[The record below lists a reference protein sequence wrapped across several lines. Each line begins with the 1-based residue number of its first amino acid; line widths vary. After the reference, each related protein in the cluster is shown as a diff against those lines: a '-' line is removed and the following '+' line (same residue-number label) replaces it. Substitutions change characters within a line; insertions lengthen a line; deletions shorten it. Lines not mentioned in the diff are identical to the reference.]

1 MAFLIT
7 FFALNFVVF
16 FHELGHFLAAKR
28 AGIGVTEFSL
38 GMGPLLGSFSHND
51 TQFSFRLFPLGGFVK
66 LAGLDDA
73 NCPDEKN
80 YFKKTISQRAF
91 TLAAGSIMNVLLGFL
106 ILFSLAFLLGIP
118 SIKPEINKVV
128 PNSPAATAGIMNGD
142 IVTHIDGNIIKNMK
156 SDFIQYIGTHSN
168 INVSITLKRNGE
180 TLTLSVLPKES
191 EGRGLIGIELDYLRK
206 KYNPFLSAKEAAKTS
221 LMYASLVFT
230 SIDMLVSGKVNIT
243 EMSGPV
249 GIVQVAS
256 NQLEQGLIQFLSII
270 AMISISL
277 GVINLFPFPIL
288 DGGHLL
294 FLAIEKIRK
303 KPINKTVE
311 NWINNAGIALLA
323 LLTITILLNDI
334 KQWSPRTKMLD
345 TLNSQIE
352 Q

>member
-1 MAFLIT
+1 
-7 FFALNFVVF
+7 
-16 FHELGHFLAAKR
+16 
-28 AGIGVTEFSL
+28 
-38 GMGPLLGSFSHND
+38 
-51 TQFSFRLFPLGGFVK
+51 
-66 LAGLDDA
+66 
-73 NCPDEKN
+73 
-80 YFKKTISQRAF
+80 
-91 TLAAGSIMNVLLGFL
+91 
-106 ILFSLAFLLGIP
+106 
-118 SIKPEINKVV
+118 
-128 PNSPAATAGIMNGD
+128 
-142 IVTHIDGNIIKNMK
+142 
-156 SDFIQYIGTHSN
+156 
-168 INVSITLKRNGE
+168 
-180 TLTLSVLPKES
+180 
-191 EGRGLIGIELDYLRK
+191 
-206 KYNPFLSAKEAAKTS
+206 
-221 LMYASLVFT
+221 
-230 SIDMLVSGKVNIT
+230 MLVSGKVNIT